1 MDELSWLDQ
10 ELPIHLEF
18 EKEKVIRELDRLDRD
33 DMEELIRRL
42 LSHNVD
48 LVNISKQE
56 RALCRFNPAFTFRK
70 SRFLLQVHV
79 AFKTFRNVPLT
90 EIWHWD

>member
-1 MDELSWLDQ
+1 MDELSWLNQ

-33 DMEELIRRL
+33 VMEELIRRL

-48 LVNISKQE
+48 LVNISKQAIE
-56 RALCRFNPAFTFRK
+56 RVLELEHLVDEA
-70 SRFLLQVHV
+70 
-79 AFKTFRNVPLT
+79 
-90 EIWHWD
+90 

>member
-33 DMEELIRRL
+33 DMEELVRKL

-48 LVNISKQE
+48 LVNITKQAIE
-56 RALCRFNPAFTFRK
+56 RVLELEHLVDEA
-70 SRFLLQVHV
+70 
-79 AFKTFRNVPLT
+79 
-90 EIWHWD
+90 

>member
-48 LVNISKQE
+48 LVNISKQAIE
-56 RALCRFNPAFTFRK
+56 RVLELEHLVDEA
-70 SRFLLQVHV
+70 
-79 AFKTFRNVPLT
+79 
-90 EIWHWD
+90 

>member
-18 EKEKVIRELDRLDRD
+18 EKEKVIRALDRLDRD

-48 LVNISKQE
+48 LVNISKQAIE
-56 RALCRFNPAFTFRK
+56 RVLELEHLVDEA
-70 SRFLLQVHV
+70 
-79 AFKTFRNVPLT
+79 
-90 EIWHWD
+90 

>member
-10 ELPIHLEF
+10 ELPPHLEF

-48 LVNISKQE
+48 LVNISKQAIE
-56 RALCRFNPAFTFRK
+56 RVLELEHLVDEA
-70 SRFLLQVHV
+70 
-79 AFKTFRNVPLT
+79 
-90 EIWHWD
+90 

>member
-33 DMEELIRRL
+33 DMEELVRKL

-48 LVNISKQE
+48 LVNISKQAIE
-56 RALCRFNPAFTFRK
+56 RVLELEHLVDEA
-70 SRFLLQVHV
+70 
-79 AFKTFRNVPLT
+79 
-90 EIWHWD
+90 

>member
-33 DMEELIRRL
+33 DMEELARKL

-48 LVNISKQE
+48 LVNITKQAIE
-56 RALCRFNPAFTFRK
+56 RVLELEHLVDEA
-70 SRFLLQVHV
+70 
-79 AFKTFRNVPLT
+79 
-90 EIWHWD
+90 

>member
-33 DMEELIRRL
+33 DMEELVRKL

-48 LVNISKQE
+48 LVNITKQAIE
-56 RALCRFNPAFTFRK
+56 RVLE
-70 SRFLLQVHV
+70 LEHLVDDV
-79 AFKTFRNVPLT
+79 
-90 EIWHWD
+90 